1 MVTREQINAKWNELR
16 ETGSLLWLITL
27 GHTFTHWCPATF
39 YLLLPFLV
47 EELGLTYSQAGLLI
61 TVRSATSVLMNIP
74 AGMAV
79 DMIGR
84 RGLLMAAALLW
95 TGVPYLLV
103 GLSGSYFWIA
113 FFMGFV
119 SMGNYLWHPA
129 AMSTLSEKYPDRR
142 GFAIAIHALGP
153 NIGEGIAPFLVGVL
167 LMYLSWRNVLFV
179 NLIPGIVI
187 VIILWKYLFST
198 SAMQVSAKEGLSLGQ
213 YWEGIKAMGQN
224 VALLGL
230 VFIAGMRSMTQQGLH
245 TFLPLYLT
253 RELGLSSALVGLYI
267 SVAQSAGMISTP
279 LAGGISDRRGRKK
292 VLTTGLIS
300 ASAALIALAY
310 FQFHALFIAVLA
322 LIGFFL
328 YAIRPV
334 IWAWVLDI
342 GPKNLG
348 GTTISAFSGAQAIFS
363 SLSPVICGFIAD
375 RWGILTAFYFLAG
388 TILLANIVVLAIPE
402 EKREA
407 DAIVTQAVEAK

>member
-1 MVTREQINAKWNELR
+1 MAPLEQIKTKWNELVG
-16 ETGSLLWLITL
+16 TGSLLWLITL
-27 GHTFTHWCPATF
+27 GHTFTHWCPSTF

-61 TVRSATSVLMNIP
+61 TIRSATSVFMNVP

-84 RGLLMAAALLW
+84 RGLLMALALLW

-103 GLSGSYFWIA
+103 GLSSSYFWIA
-113 FFMGFV
+113 CFMGLV

-129 AMSTLSEKYPDRR
+129 AMATLSEKYPERR
-142 GFAIAIHALGP
+142 GFAIAVHALGP
-153 NIGEGIAPFLVGVL
+153 NVGEGISPFLVGVL
-167 LMYLSWRNVLFV
+167 LLYLSWRNVLFL
-179 NLIPGIVI
+179 NLLPGLVI
-187 VIILWKYLFST
+187 LFILWKYLFST
-198 SAMQVSAKEGLSLGQ
+198 AAMQAAGRGKVSFAEYLR
-213 YWEGIKAMGQN
+213 GIKAMGRN
-224 VALLGL
+224 TPLLLL
-230 VFIAGMRSMTQQGLH
+230 VFVAGMRATAQNGLH

-253 RELGLSSALVGLYI
+253 KEVGLSSAMVGLYI

-279 LAGGISDRRGRKK
+279 LAGGMSDKMGRKK
-292 VLTTGLIS
+292 VLTTGLLS
-300 ASAALIALAY
+300 ASVALIVLAY
-310 FQFHALFIAVLA
+310 FQFNSMFVAVLA

-342 GPKNLG
+342 GPKDLG

-363 SLSPVICGFIAD
+363 SFSPVICGFIAD
-375 RWGILTAFYFLAG
+375 RWGILAAFYFLAA
-388 TILLANIVVLAIPE
+388 TILVANMVVLTIPE
-402 EKREA
+402 ERK
-407 DAIVTQAVEAK
+407 QAATLVSQTAEAK

>member
-1 MVTREQINAKWNELR
+1 MAPIERLEAKWHELR
-16 ETGSLLWLITL
+16 QTGSLLWLITL

-61 TVRSATSVLMNIP
+61 TVRSATSVLMNVP

-84 RGLLMAAALLW
+84 RGLLMALALLW
-95 TGVPYLLV
+95 TGVPYFLV
-103 GLSGSYFWIA
+103 GLSSSYFWIA

-129 AMSTLSEKYPDRR
+129 AMSTLSEKFPDRR

-167 LMYLSWRNVLFV
+167 LLYLSWRNVLFLNV
-179 NLIPGIVI
+179 IPGVVI
-187 VIILWKYLFST
+187 MLILWKYLFST
-198 SAMQVSAKEGLSLGQ
+198 AAMQVAGKGKVSLVEYLQ
-213 YWEGIKAMGQN
+213 GIKTMGQN
-224 VALLGL
+224 IPLLLL
-230 VFIAGMRSMTQQGLH
+230 VFVAGMRSMTQQGLN

-253 RELGLSSALVGLYI
+253 RELGLSSAMVGLYI

-279 LAGGISDRRGRKK
+279 LAGGISDKRGRKK
-292 VLTTGLIS
+292 VLTTGLLS
-300 ASAALIALAY
+300 ASVALLALAY
-310 FQFHALFIAVLA
+310 FQFHSMFIAVLA

-342 GPKNLG
+342 GPKDLG

-363 SLSPVICGFIAD
+363 SFSPVLCGFIAD

-388 TILLANIVVLAIPE
+388 TILLANLVVLAIPE
-402 EKREA
+402 ERREA
-407 DAIVTQAVEAK
+407 GGIVSQPVEAK

>member
-1 MVTREQINAKWNELR
+1 MALLQPIKTKWNELR
-16 ETGSLLWLITL
+16 QTGSLLWLITL
-27 GHTFTHWCPATF
+27 GHTFTHWCPSTF

-47 EELGLTYSQAGLLI
+47 DELGLTYSEAGLLI
-61 TVRSATSVLMNIP
+61 TVRSATSVLMNVP

-84 RGLLMAAALLW
+84 RGLLMALALLW

-103 GLSGSYFWIA
+103 GLSTSYFWIA
-113 FFMGFV
+113 CFMGLV

-153 NIGEGIAPFLVGVL
+153 NVGEGIAPFLVGVL
-167 LMYLSWRNVLFV
+167 LLFLSWRNVLFLNV
-179 NLIPGIVI
+179 IPGLVI
-187 VIILWKYLFST
+187 GIILWKYLFST
-198 SAMQVSAKEGLSLGQ
+198 AAMQGAGRGRVSGAE
-213 YWEGIKAMGQN
+213 YWQGIKAMGQN
-224 VALLGL
+224 IPLLLL
-230 VFIAGMRSMTQQGLH
+230 VFVAGMRSMTQQGLH

-253 RELGLSSALVGLYI
+253 HEVGLSSALVGLYLSI
-267 SVAQSAGMISTP
+267 AQSAGMISTP
-279 LAGGISDRRGRKK
+279 LAGGISDKRGRKK
-292 VLTTGLIS
+292 VLTTGLLS
-300 ASAALIALAY
+300 ASVALLALAY
-310 FQFHALFIAVLA
+310 FQFNSMFIGVLA

-342 GPKNLG
+342 GPKDLG

-363 SLSPVICGFIAD
+363 SFSPVICGFIAD

-388 TILLANIVVLAIPE
+388 TILLANLVVMAIPE
-402 EKREA
+402 DKKEA
-407 DAIVTQAVEAK
+407 EAIVTQPVEAK

>member
-1 MVTREQINAKWNELR
+1 MAPIERLRAKWHELR
-16 ETGSLLWLITL
+16 QTGSLLWLITL

-84 RGLLMAAALLW
+84 RGLLMALALLW
-95 TGVPYLLV
+95 TGVPYFLV
-103 GLSGSYFWIA
+103 GLSSSYFWIA

-167 LMYLSWRNVLFV
+167 LLYLSWRNVLFLNV
-179 NLIPGIVI
+179 IPGLVI
-187 VIILWKYLFST
+187 MLILWKYLFSK
-198 SAMQVSAKEGLSLGQ
+198 AEMQVVGKGKVSLAEYLQ
-213 YWEGIKAMGQN
+213 GIKAMGQN
-224 VALLGL
+224 VPLLLL
-230 VFIAGMRSMTQQGLH
+230 VFVAGMRSMTQQGLN

-253 RELGLSSALVGLYI
+253 REVGLSSAMVGLYI
-267 SVAQSAGMISTP
+267 SVAHSAGMISTP

-292 VLTTGLIS
+292 VLTTGLLS
-300 ASAALIALAY
+300 ASLALLALAY
-310 FQFHALFIAVLA
+310 FQFNSMFIAVLA

-342 GPKNLG
+342 GPKDLG

-363 SLSPVICGFIAD
+363 SFSPVICGFIAD

-388 TILLANIVVLAIPE
+388 TILLANLVVLAIPE

-407 DAIVTQAVEAK
+407 GGIVTQPVEAK